1 MTAQANYVIGVL
13 ALQGAFREH
22 VDHLEQAV
30 QKPDLLVHLFLF
42 VEVRTPEQLDQC
54 SALVIPGGESTS
66 MSIIAERTRMLEP
79 LLKFVREKP
88 VWGTCAGLIMLAAE
102 IQNARPLQK
111 ALGEMSISVARNAFG
126 RQLELFEKPCDFSDF
141 APGLTSFRTIFIR
154 APVVSAI
161 LTTDGRILVGPKKV
175 HQLNVCSSQESAT
188 TSSYNLVVLAKCTN
202 TAPVKV
208 LHALENGLVVA
219 VRQGNKL
226 GTSFHPELASDCSF
240 HHWFVKE
247 FVVGLDPRA

>member
-161 LTTDGRILVGPKKV
+161 LTADGRTL
-175 HQLNVCSSQESAT
+175 
-188 TSSYNLVVLAKCTN
+188 CTN